1 MKSLALVSTHP
12 AQGKTT
18 IAVNLAA
25 GLARMGYKTILLE
38 AGNPALLNLWFGISD
53 DANKHHGLKASTDMG
68 FDILMRPDPNINI
81 TDFQEYDLLLVDTG
95 SDYLAEYPDMLNHVD
110 LIAACTD
117 LRAEDAAA
125 LRSLDKA
132 ISQTTANQH
141 TIDLVIPTMIN
152 TKEWSS
158 NSEVLF
164 ELMDH
169 FGEERLADMV
179 PE

>member
-25 GLARMGYKTILLE
+25 GLARLGYKTILIE
-38 AGNPALLNLWFGISD
+38 TGNPALLNLWFDIS
-53 DANKHHGLKASTDMG
+53 DANKPHGLKTSTDMG
-68 FDILMRPDPNINI
+68 FDILMQPDPNINT

-95 SDYLAEYPDMLNHVD
+95 NDDLAAYPNVLNHVD

-117 LRAEDAAA
+117 LRSEEAAA
-125 LRSLDKA
+125 LPSLDKM
-132 ISQTTANQH
+132 ISQATANQH
-141 TIDLVIPTMIN
+141 TIGLIIPTMIN

-164 ELMDH
+164 ELMNY
-169 FGEERLADMV
+169 FEEDGIADMI